1 MYQTDPPR
9 PPKEFLPTMYDLP
22 SEDPE
27 ESGLPDEFHLLQPQ
41 LLRETFFPP
50 NFPENQVFVAT
61 DLNLYYDVHH
71 PLWYKRPDWFAAVGV
86 SRLYEQQEL
95 RLSYVVWQEG
105 VNPFVVVELLSPGT
119 EKEDLGQTL
128 RDASQ
133 PPTKWEVYEQ
143 VLRVPYYIVFDRY
156 TNQLKVFQLQGSSY
170 TELEISQARVWINDI
185 QLGLGLWTGVYQG
198 IERQWLRWYDD
209 LGHWVLTPAEQAQR
223 ERQRAERERQQ
234 AQIERQRAESEK
246 QQAQIERQRAERL
259 AAQLRALGV
268 EPDFG
273 DEEGD

>member
-9 PPKEFLPTMYDLP
+9 PPKEYLPTMYDLP

-27 ESGLPDEFHLLQPQ
+27 EPGLPDEFHLLQPQ
-41 LLRETFFPP
+41 LLRETFCPA
-50 NFPENQVFVAT
+50 NFPENQVFIGT
-61 DLNLYYDVHH
+61 DLNLYYDVRH
-71 PLWYKRPDWFAAVGV
+71 PLWYKRPDWFAVVGV
-86 SRLYEQQEL
+86 SKLYEQQEL
-95 RLSYVVWQEG
+95 RLSYVIWQEG

-143 VLRVPYYIVFDRY
+143 ILRVPYYIVFDRY
-156 TNQLKVFQLQGSSY
+156 TDQLKVFQLQGSSY
-170 TELEISQARVWINDI
+170 IELEINQGRIWLNHI
-185 QLGLGLWTGVYQG
+185 QLGLGLWSGVYQG
-198 IERQWLRWYDD
+198 IERQWLRWYDSS
-209 LGHWVLTPAEQAQR
+209 GSWVLTPAEQAEIERQQAEIERQQAER
-223 ERQRAERERQQ
+223 ERQRAERER
-234 AQIERQRAESEK
+234 R
-246 QQAQIERQRAERL
+246 RAERL

-273 DEEGD
+273 DEEQE